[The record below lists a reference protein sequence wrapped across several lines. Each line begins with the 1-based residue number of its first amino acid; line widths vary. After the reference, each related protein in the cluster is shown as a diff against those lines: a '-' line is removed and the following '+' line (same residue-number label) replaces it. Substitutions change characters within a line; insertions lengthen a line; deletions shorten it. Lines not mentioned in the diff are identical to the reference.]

1 MFPDVQIVPGFSIK
15 MFKKVGLSDIDDTV
29 HCHRA
34 EESLQYQGKG
44 LLYSLIS
51 VKIDAMIQAFQGR
64 DNGSEGS

>member
-15 MFKKVGLSDIDDTV
+15 MFKKVGLSALSQGRRKSTV
-29 HCHRA
+29 PRERTSVFC
-34 EESLQYQGKG
+34 
-44 LLYSLIS
+44 LIS

>member
-29 HCHRA
+29 HYHRA

-44 LLYSLIS
+44 LLYSVL
-51 VKIDAMIQAFQGR
+51 
-64 DNGSEGS
+64 